1 MIGIVLIAHAHIA
14 GEMLAAAE
22 HVLGKQS
29 LIATLNVEDSDQPDL
44 IQDEMSKLI
53 RQTDTGDGVFI
64 LADMFG
70 GTPCNVALSHFV
82 SSRVEIMSGF
92 NLPSLIK
99 ALSLRQQTNDINA
112 LARDVVVSGQ
122 QYMCLASDY
131 MIKHQEGGC
140 GPAVSDQADA

>member
-29 LIATLNVEDSDQPDL
+29 LIAVLDVEDSDKPELVKAQL
-44 IQDEMSKLI
+44 STLI

-70 GTPCNVALSHFV
+70 GTPCNVALSCV
-82 SSRVEIMSGF
+82 EQTTVEIMSGF
-92 NLPSLIK
+92 NLPALIK
-99 ALSLRQQTNDINA
+99 ALSLRQQTRDMQA
-112 LARDVVVSGQ
+112 LAREVMSSGQ

-131 MIKHQEGGC
+131 MVHRSGC
-140 GPAVSDQADA
+140 GPAESDAPHA